1 MSHNKTTV
9 ANQNPDSS
17 GNITLTTSNLT
28 DTNISSPSANE
39 VLKWDGAQWINSAAP
54 AGSSEYLLIGQGG
67 SSNYSNSNQ
76 TGSMTSGHK
85 LELYDANPINTLGA
99 TITANANDW
108 VSTVQLPAGRYMT
121 ILNVNLNFLNT
132 GYVEYEIEDT
142 SNNKL
147 SYSAVIGDDAYTYMK
162 GGSTT
167 ISNYLNLS
175 SATTIR
181 VNLVTVSSNA
191 LQTVTNQG
199 TTISENSVLFIM
211 KVA

>member
-9 ANQNPDSS
+9 ASQNPDAD
-17 GNITLTTSNLT
+17 GNITIVTSNLS
-28 DTNISSPSANE
+28 DTNISSPSVNE
-39 VLKWDGAQWINSAAP
+39 VLKWSGTEWINSAAP
-54 AGSSEYLLIGQGG
+54 AGSSEYVLIGQGNT
-67 SSNYSNSNQ
+67 SNYSNSNQ
-76 TGSMTSGHK
+76 TGTITSGHK

-99 TITANANDW
+99 TITANGNDW

-167 ISNYLNLS
+167 ISSYLNLA

-181 VNLVTVSSNA
+181 VNLVTVSAAA

-199 TTISENSVLFIM
+199 SLISENSVLFIM